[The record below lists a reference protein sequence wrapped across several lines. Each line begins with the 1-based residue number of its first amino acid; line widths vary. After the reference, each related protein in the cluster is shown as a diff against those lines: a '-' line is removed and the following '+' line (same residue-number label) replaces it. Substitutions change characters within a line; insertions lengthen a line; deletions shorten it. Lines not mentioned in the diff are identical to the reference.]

1 MFRSMKFLA
10 RGVAA
15 LVLVSGSTAWAN
27 NVQVALEGSLLTVFG
42 DNANN
47 GVLIEQTATGIRV
60 TGRAGTTINRR
71 PSVNFAGV
79 ALNAMEIRMAGGNDA
94 VTLSGLQTAND
105 LYVNLGAGTD
115 RLDTRNPID
124 IGANLAIEGAEG
136 TDTIVLSSGSVG
148 QDLFIDGGIGALT
161 ANISNMDLGKGLTI
175 IGDAAVDS
183 VTVSNTMAAEF
194 VSIETKAGNDVVSV
208 SRGMS
213 FGLFVNSDAG
223 ADRVTV
229 SEWMTLEDAGIFT
242 GIGNDQVTLSTLSI
256 GKSLTVSV
264 DEGGDTVLGTSVTV
278 TEDAVFEGGAGVDT
292 ITDRGITGGVKKDI
306 KEFERILR

>member
-1 MFRSMKFLA
+1 MKFLA
-10 RGVAA
+10 CGVAA
-15 LVLVSGSTAWAN
+15 LVLVSGSSAWAN
-27 NVQVALEGSLLTVFG
+27 NVQVALEGSLMTVFG

-47 GVLIEQTATGIRV
+47 SVLIEQTATGIRV
-60 TGRAGTTINRR
+60 TGRTGTTINRR
-71 PSVNFAGV
+71 PSVNFAGA

-94 VTLSGLQTAND
+94 VTLSGLSTAND
-105 LYVNLGAGTD
+105 LFVNLGAGTD
-115 RLDTRNPID
+115 RLDTRSPID

-136 TDTIVLSSGSVG
+136 TDTIVLNSGSVG
-148 QDLFIDGGIGALT
+148 EDLFIDGGIGALT

-194 VSIETKAGNDVVSV
+194 VSIETKGGNDVVSV

-229 SEWMTLEDAGIFT
+229 SEWMTVEDAGIFT
-242 GIGNDQVTLSTLSI
+242 GIGNDQVTLSTLAI

-292 ITDRGITGGVKKDI
+292 ITDRGITGGIKKDI